1 MEHGEKIVG
10 MKIRTKENGSPIDF
24 TFIVFNE
31 AKGNRKMKQEEI

>member
-10 MKIRTKENGSPIDF
+10 VRIRTQENGSPIDF

-31 AKGNRKMKQEEI
+31 AKGNRNRKIK